1 MPMLGCWSCVSCGIG
16 LEFCLAASAAEQHL
30 LAVVQHAMR
39 CVWLRNH
46 AADRITL
53 RVGMG
58 RMFIVVVML
67 VVHDAHAGTAL
78 LI

>member
-1 MPMLGCWSCVSCGIG
+1 MRMVGCWSGVLQRIG
-16 LEFCLAASAAEQHL
+16 FKFCLAASAAEQHL

-58 RMFIVVVML
+58 CMFIVVVML